1 MAIIMDF
8 RSTILRSRG
17 RPHKWS
23 WYCTSLGRSWS
34 RNTAAGVFVKEQIII
49 TVMITIITIIIII
62 FILFPSTQSA
72 MVRNGLF
79 LLSETISSHSVT
91 WQLYHKVRQ
100 NRRQVIVYVFDSHAQ
115 RQATGCFRI
124 H

>member
-23 WYCTSLGRSWS
+23 WYC

-79 LLSETISSHSVT
+79 LLSETIFKS
-91 WQLYHKVRQ
+91 
-100 NRRQVIVYVFDSHAQ
+100 
-115 RQATGCFRI
+115 
-124 H
+124 